1 MMWSGQLTDDDAPM
15 MERGCRDCHYVEVLK
30 EIKRII
36 QQDGQD
42 FTDGEVIDQINGLL
56 ETGFWYFIENIGKT
70 ETADEWNNR
79 NRIS

>member
-1 MMWSGQLTDDDAPM
+1 MMWSGQLADDDTPM
-15 MERGCRDCHYVEVLK
+15 MERGCSYCHYVEVLK

-56 ETGFWYFIENIGKT
+56 DTGFWYFIENIG
-70 ETADEWNNR
+70 ETK
-79 NRIS
+79 

>member
-1 MMWSGQLTDDDAPM
+1 MKWSGQLTDDDTPIL
-15 MERGCRDCHYVEVLK
+15 EWSCWSCHHVEVLK

-56 ETGFWYFIENIGKT
+56 ETGFWYFAENKG
-70 ETADEWNNR
+70 EQQ
-79 NRIS
+79 